1 MEYTTPPRSGNIRP
15 DPVQVW
21 GGGFFTAIIAALI
34 ALVGI
39 LICRW
44 MLGIDILAPKSDGA
58 WGGAD
63 TAAYVVTAAVIAL
76 VATALLHLMMLGT
89 PQPTMFLGW
98 IMGLATVVAVVY
110 PFSTSAPIDQKIAT
124 AVVNL
129 VLGIA
134 VTSLLTNVATRAVRS
149 VESRRRDYDRRG
161 YDDRGG
167 RGYDNRGPGYDRAPG
182 GYPPRDGYGE
192 PGYRGGRERGEY
204 GRPDYDRGG
213 REYNSGGYPGRGES
227 QPTARYPQDPQGRD
241 DRWG

>member
-1 MEYTTPPRSGNIRP
+1 MEYTTPPRSGHIRP

-58 WGGAD
+58 WGGAN
-63 TAAYVVTAAVIAL
+63 TAAYVIGAAVVAL

-134 VTSLLTNVATRAVRS
+134 ITSLLTNVATRAVRS
-149 VESRRRDYDRRG
+149 VESRRLDYDRRG
-161 YDDRGG
+161 YDD
-167 RGYDNRGPGYDRAPG
+167 RGPGYDRAPG

-192 PGYRGGRERGEY
+192 PGYRERGGYERGEY
-204 GRPDYDRGG
+204 GRPDYDR
-213 REYNSGGYPGRGES
+213 GGYPGRGES
-227 QPTARYPQDPQGRD
+227 QPTARYPQDRD
-241 DRWG
+241 DRWR

>member
-21 GGGFFTAIIAALI
+21 GGGFFTAIIAALV

-63 TAAYVVTAAVIAL
+63 TAAYVIAAAVVAL
-76 VATALLHLMMLGT
+76 VATALLYLMMLGT

-134 VTSLLTNVATRAVRS
+134 ITSLLTNVATRAVRS
-149 VESRRRDYDRRG
+149 VETRRRDYDRGVPGGRG
-161 YDDRGG
+161 YDDR
-167 RGYDNRGPGYDRAPG
+167 
-182 GYPPRDGYGE
+182 YPPRDGYGE
-192 PGYRGGRERGEY
+192 PGYRDRGGYERGEY

-213 REYNSGGYPGRGES
+213 REHNSGGYPDRGE
-227 QPTARYPQDPQGRD
+227 QPTARYPQDRD
-241 DRWG
+241 DRWR